1 MQPTC
6 RILAFRTT
14 LTKYLENLRH
24 QCIYP
29 SSSRSSASSG
39 TSAKSKPSNEVKDN
53 SEQAWWWKDVIVRK
67 SFWKSARG
75 QIRATHVVLSTH
87 ALMRS
92 SCSKSGYDEH
102 ASAFSTSHI
111 FNFPGAISNESSC
124 LDKICIHFNGLAD
137 DQPIV
142 TVFI

>member
-1 MQPTC
+1 YPCNQPAES
-6 RILAFRTT
+6 LAFRTT

-67 SFWKSARG
+67 SLLEECSGDKFERLMVS
-75 QIRATHVVLSTH
+75 LSTH
-87 ALMRS
+87 ALMR
-92 SCSKSGYDEH
+92 
-102 ASAFSTSHI
+102 TSHALS
-111 FNFPGAISNESSC
+111 PDTMSVC
-124 LDKICIHFNGLAD
+124 RL
-137 DQPIV
+137 
-142 TVFI
+142 T